1 MGEIKAKPAALRVTK
16 EKARRELAFAW
27 RNLRQLMTVCQE
39 AVLVLNG
46 LLE

>member
-1 MGEIKAKPAALRVTK
+1 MGEIKAKPGALRAAK
-16 EKARRELAFAW
+16 EKARRALASA
-27 RNLRQLMTVCQE
+27 RQNLRQVMIVRQE